1 MRTLLLLAA
10 IFFFILSLTCFA
22 AAASIEKKKPRKPVA
37 VEDDV
42 PDVRRVPDQAP
53 DGVKLGGGR
62 ESTVGLSRGGI
73 ASRRSPSDGCPQTPD
88 QRCNETQAKVEGSR
102 TVDSTAYCLN
112 ENRMANG
119 ERPHDGA
126 VAMDGVKFGTQ
137 VSVLSGPL
145 AGRTFTV
152 KDRTDG
158 KTQADFWFRDCDEA
172 LDYGRRRVQVEIR

>member
-1 MRTLLLLAA
+1 MRTILLLAA
-10 IFFFILSLTCFA
+10 ILFFFLSLTCFA
-22 AAASIEKKKPRKPVA
+22 AAASIDKKKPRKPVA

-42 PDVRRVPDQAP
+42 PEARRAPDQALSG
-53 DGVKLGGGR
+53 D
-62 ESTVGLSRGGI
+62 EAVGAGLAR
-73 ASRRSPSDGCPQTPD
+73 RRSPSTECSQSSD
-88 QRCNETQAKVEGSR
+88 QRCNKTQAKVEGAR

-137 VSVLSGPL
+137 VSVFSGPL

-158 KTQADFWFRDCDEA
+158 KTQADFWFSDCQQA
-172 LDYGRRRVQVEIR
+172 LVYGRRRVLVKLG

>member
-10 IFFFILSLTCFA
+10 ILFFFLSLTCFA

-42 PDVRRVPDQAP
+42 PGA
-53 DGVKLGGGR
+53 
-62 ESTVGLSRGGI
+62 
-73 ASRRSPSDGCPQTPD
+73 RSGSEIGSVTSQ
-88 QRCNETQAKVEGSR
+88 VEGQVEPKSAPEMAVKMAKR
-102 TVDSTAYCLN
+102 SVDSTAYCLN

-145 AGRTFTV
+145 AGRTFMV

-158 KTQADFWFRDCDEA
+158 KTQADFWFSSCQKA
-172 LDYGRRRVQVEIR
+172 L